1 MKSKRK
7 RNTKQNKIKEQQKW
21 DRGREERCHME
32 NFESMIQ

>member
-7 RNTKQNKIKEQQKW
+7 RNTKQNKIKEQKK
-21 DRGREERCHME
+21 DRGREERSHME